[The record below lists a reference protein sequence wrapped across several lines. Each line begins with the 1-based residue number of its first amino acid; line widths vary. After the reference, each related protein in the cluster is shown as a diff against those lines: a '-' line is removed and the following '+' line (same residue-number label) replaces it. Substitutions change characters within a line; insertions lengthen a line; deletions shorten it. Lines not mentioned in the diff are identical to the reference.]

1 MFFVSYGTSFVKGTA
16 SFRLPWALQMI
27 PALVLLIFLPMMPR
41 SPRWLAS
48 KDRWDEATEVLAR
61 LHAGGNQ
68 MDPLI
73 IAEVNQIRDA
83 IRYDNDVPLYCRFSI
98 VTNACTGWKPNSIAS
113 HGLRCLNAT
122 ILSAQPV
129 LYSPTSGR
137 NTLAPM
143 L

>member
-27 PALVLLIFLPMMPR
+27 PALVLLVFLPMMPR

-48 KDRWDEATEVLAR
+48 KDRWEEATEVLAR

-73 IAEVNQIRDA
+73 IAEVNQIREA
-83 IRYDNDVPLYCRFSI
+83 IRYNNMPLYYRLSPI
-98 VTNACTGWKPNSIAS
+98 TNGYVGWKPNLIAS
-113 HGLRCLNAT
+113 PGPKCSNDT
-122 ILSAQPV
+122 ISSAQPV
-129 LYSPTSGR
+129 LYSATSGR
-137 NTLAPM
+137 NTPEPM
-143 L
+143 P

>member
-83 IRYDNDVPLYCRFSI
+83 IRYDNVPLYCRLSI
-98 VTNACTGWKPNSIAS
+98 VTNVYIGWKPNSIAS
-113 HGLRCLNAT
+113 PGLRCSNAT

-137 NTLAPM
+137 NTLVPM

>member
-27 PALVLLIFLPMMPR
+27 PALVLLVFLPMMPR

-48 KDRWDEATEVLAR
+48 KDRWEEATEVLAR

-68 MDPLI
+68 IDPLI
-73 IAEVNQIRDA
+73 IAEVNQIREA
-83 IRYDNDVPLYCRFSI
+83 IKYDMLQLYFWLST
-98 VTNACTGWKPNSIAS
+98 VTNAYAGWKPNSKAS
-113 HGLRCLNAT
+113 PGLRWSNAT

-129 LYSPTSGR
+129 LYFPTSGR

-143 L
+143 P

>member
-27 PALVLLIFLPMMPR
+27 PALVLLVFLPIMPR

-48 KDRWDEATEVLAR
+48 KDRWEEATEVLAR

-68 MDPLI
+68 IDPLI
-73 IAEVNQIRDA
+73 IAEVNQIREA
-83 IRYDNDVPLYCRFSI
+83 LKYDMVQLYFWLST
-98 VTNACTGWKPNSIAS
+98 VTNAYAGWKPNSTAS
-113 HGLRCLNAT
+113 PGPRWSNAT

-129 LYSPTSGR
+129 LYFPTSGR

-143 L
+143 P

>member
-27 PALVLLIFLPMMPR
+27 PALVLLVFLPMMPR

-48 KDRWDEATEVLAR
+48 KDRWEEATEVLAR
-61 LHAGGNQ
+61 LHASGNQ
-68 MDPLI
+68 LDPLI

-83 IRYDNDVPLYCRFSI
+83 IKYDGVPLYYMFSI
-98 VTNACTGWKPNSIAS
+98 VTNAYTGWKPNSMTYP
-113 HGLRCLNAT
+113 GPRCSNAT
-122 ILSAQPV
+122 ILSARLV
-129 LYSPTSGR
+129 LYSPTFGR

-143 L
+143 Q